1 MTIFWPEKLIHA
13 CQLEEFNVFGQKNI
27 ALYTKIVEGKK
38 NHAHLTI
45 TCATVTFWRKGALP
59 DDTCNS
65 ILFSS
70 LFALDYFVAFS
81 LVKFYTHAFC
91 AVRKHRDPILEG

>member
-1 MTIFWPEKLIHA
+1 MA
-13 CQLEEFNVFGQKNI
+13 CALKEI
-27 ALYTKIVEGKK
+27 ALARIWTKRYCTVHKNSSRKK